1 MTRFKAYRLFAS
13 EDGVTGRVVDLALD
27 ELSPGDVVIRNAYS
41 SVNYKDALAG
51 LGRNK
56 IIRQYPRIGGIDLF
70 GTVSDSRDPRF
81 KSGDDVVVHGFGI
94 GVDHDGGHAEYA
106 RVPGDW
112 VMPLPQGLSLR
123 DAATIGVAGFTA
135 ALSIDLMELN
145 GLHPAAGRIVVNGAT
160 GGVASIAIDMLT
172 QRGYE
177 VTAITGKRSEHD
189 YLTGLGASEVI
200 DRVTIGSTTKP
211 LEKELWAG
219 AIDSLGGDA
228 LAWLTRT
235 MQPQGVIAAF
245 GNALGPD
252 LHTTVLPFILR
263 GVRLIGVN
271 ANSPMP
277 LRQQIWRR
285 IATDLKPKHLANIAR
300 EIRLDDLPAAFRSL
314 IDNQSRGRIVVALQ

>member
-1 MTRFKAYRLFAS
+1 MTRFKAYRLFA
-13 EDGVTGRVVDLALD
+13 DAAGVTGQIVDLALD

-56 IIRQYPRIGGIDLF
+56 IIREYPRIGGIDLF

-81 KSGDDVVVHGFGI
+81 KSGDEVIVHGFGI

-145 GLHPAAGRIVVNGAT
+145 GLNPTAGRIAVNGAT
-160 GGVASIAIDMLT
+160 GGVASVAIDMLT
-172 QRGYE
+172 QRGYA
-177 VTAITGKRSEHD
+177 VTAITGKQSEHD
-189 YLTGLGASEVI
+189 YLTGLSASDII
-200 DRVTIGSTTKP
+200 DRVTIDATTKP
-211 LEKELWAG
+211 LERELWAG
-219 AIDSLGGDA
+219 ALDSLGGDA

-235 MQPQGVIAAF
+235 MQSQGVIAAF

-252 LHTTVLPFILR
+252 LQTTVLPFILR
-263 GVRLIGVN
+263 GVRLIGIN
-271 ANSPMP
+271 ANSPIP
-277 LRQQIWRR
+277 LRQHIWRR
-285 IATDLKPKHLANIAR
+285 IATDLKPKHLASIAR
-300 EIRLDDLPAAFRSL
+300 EIRLDDLPEAFRNL
-314 IDNQSRGRIVVALQ
+314 IDNRSRGRIVVALR

>member
-1 MTRFKAYRLFAS
+1 MTRFKAYRLFA
-13 EDGVTGRVVDLALD
+13 DAAGVTGQIVDLALD

-56 IIRQYPRIGGIDLF
+56 IIREYPRIGGIDLF

-81 KSGDDVVVHGFGI
+81 KSGDEVIVHGFGI

-145 GLHPAAGRIVVNGAT
+145 GLNPTAGRIAVNGAT
-160 GGVASIAIDMLT
+160 GGVASVAIDMLT
-172 QRGYE
+172 QRGYA
-177 VTAITGKRSEHD
+177 VTAITGKQSEHD
-189 YLTGLGASEVI
+189 YLTGLGASDII
-200 DRVTIGSTTKP
+200 DRVTIDATTKP
-211 LEKELWAG
+211 LERELWAG
-219 AIDSLGGDA
+219 ALDSLGGDA

-235 MQPQGVIAAF
+235 MQSQGVIAAF

-252 LHTTVLPFILR
+252 LQTTVLPFILR
-263 GVRLIGVN
+263 GVRLIGIN
-271 ANSPMP
+271 ANSPIP
-277 LRQQIWRR
+277 LRQHIWRR
-285 IATDLKPKHLANIAR
+285 IATDLKPKHLASIAR
-300 EIRLDDLPAAFRSL
+300 EIRLDDLPEAFRNL
-314 IDNQSRGRIVVALQ
+314 IDNRSRGRIVVALR